1 MNATGG
7 CETSKVLLASAEHQA
22 MSTPVH
28 PSCRCI
34 VLSNGSVFFVFWHA
48 PPGGI
53 ANGSNSKWRPC
64 RPFKWSIVLPS
75 PPRICWGIADCGQP
89 IWGACGLSGHTDRRP
104 SSRPARQ
111 RPQSMQ
117 ALLPSCHRAQ
127 PVNHTPFIPKSSD
140 PSQSHLCAAG
150 TCGGNY
156 LEP

>member
-1 MNATGG
+1 VKHPRFYLQVPSIKQWQLLFIHLVDALSCPM
-7 CETSKVLLASAEHQA
+7 VLF
-22 MSTPVH
+22 
-28 PSCRCI
+28 
-34 VLSNGSVFFVFWHA
+34 FFVFWHA

-53 ANGSNSKWRPC
+53 AKGSNSKWRPC

-150 TCGGNY
+150 TCGGN
-156 LEP
+156 